1 MINTYPNERKQK
13 TNIWLTAWIVTAVFT
28 LSNLPTP
35 LYPYWQHLIQFQ
47 ESDITLIFA
56 AYIIGLIL
64 TLLIAGQL
72 SVIWGHKPLL
82 LFAIVMALAAC
93 LLFGFARSIPVL
105 ILSRFISGISIGII
119 VSVGMSAVMLQGG
132 KNNNRLASLAA
143 SVAMVIGAG
152 SGPLLSGFLLE
163 LLAEPVLPIFALEFL
178 ILCTT
183 FPIILKLPS
192 KRRDSIKSKWT
203 VQLPSIPK
211 KHLLGLSFG
220 IAIFAPGITSTSFM
234 LSLSPSLLNEVFGIS
249 SSFIAGL
256 TVCIMFLFATGIQFV
271 LNRLSVKAI
280 FLSGA
285 LSVFLSMGSIIG
297 GVLSL
302 NIFLIFL
309 AGIFAGMGQGL
320 GQLGGLTF
328 INNHIEEKKRAEANA
343 LLNIGGYVP
352 AALLPVSTGYFIDST
367 SVQTGAVA
375 FGMVLIGITLCSVF
389 HIVTRLKESGGQLT
403 TKQYDEQS

>member
-1 MINTYPNERKQK
+1 MSNTYLNNRKQK
-13 TNIWLTAWIVTAVFT
+13 INIWLTAWIVTAVFI

-35 LYPYWQHLIQFQ
+35 LYPYWQNLIQFQ
-47 ESDITLIFA
+47 ESDITIIFA

-72 SVIWGHKPLL
+72 SVVWGHKPLL
-82 LFAIVMALAAC
+82 IFAIIMALIAC
-93 LLFGFARSIPVL
+93 LLFGFTQSIPLL

-132 KNNNRLASLAA
+132 KNYNRLASLAA

-152 SGPLLSGFLLE
+152 SGPLLSGFMLE
-163 LLAEPVLPIFALEFL
+163 ILREPVLPIFALEFL

-192 KRRDSIKSKWT
+192 KNKDQVKEKEKLK
-203 VQLPSIPK
+203 LPAIPK
-211 KHLLGLSFG
+211 KHILDLSFG

-234 LSLSPSLLNEVFGIS
+234 LSLSPSLLNEVLGIS

-271 LNRLSVKAI
+271 LNRLSVKSI
-280 FLSGA
+280 FLFGA
-285 LSVFLSMGSIIG
+285 ISIFLSMGSIIG
-297 GVLSL
+297 GVLTL
-302 NIFLIFL
+302 NIILIFL

-328 INNHIEEKKRAEANA
+328 INNNIEENKRAEANA
-343 LLNIGGYVP
+343 LLNIGGYIP

-367 SVQTGAVA
+367 SVQSGAIA
-375 FGMVLIGITLCSVF
+375 FGTVLIVITLCSTF
-389 HIVTRLKESGGQLT
+389 HIVTRLKVANE
-403 TKQYDEQS
+403 